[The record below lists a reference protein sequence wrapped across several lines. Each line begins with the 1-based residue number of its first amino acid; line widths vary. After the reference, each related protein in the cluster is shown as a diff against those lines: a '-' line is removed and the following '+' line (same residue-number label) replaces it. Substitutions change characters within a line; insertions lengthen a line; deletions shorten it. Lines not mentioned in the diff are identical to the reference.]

1 MSLYTCITEI
11 TLLKLMKMY
20 SEYCETGRSEKRIR
34 SVVYNFWDLRVFS
47 PWTEM
52 KSFRSFWHFCLFVYS
67 SCTHHVHLCVCVH
80 IYDMCKS
87 TFYIV
92 TFCIGQPKQL
102 LFLFIASLIYVPT
115 SQFTKSVLLM
125 TAAIIIVVFCG
136 LAKAW
141 GLLRGLLPK
150 PLKGLRWIH
159 CQNESPLSILFSV
172 LLPRP

>member
-1 MSLYTCITEI
+1 MTPVGLRRGSGLWFTTFQTCKFISHEQQWNPSAAFGTFTCLYI
-11 TLLKLMKMY
+11 L
-20 SEYCETGRSEKRIR
+20 
-34 SVVYNFWDLRVFS
+34 
-47 PWTEM
+47 
-52 KSFRSFWHFCLFVYS
+52 
-67 SCTHHVHLCVCVH
+67 HVHIMCICVCLCVR

>member
-1 MSLYTCITEI
+1 MSLYTCIMEI

-34 SVVYNFWDLRVFS
+34 SLVYNFSDLRVFS
-47 PWTEM
+47 LWTEM

>member
-1 MSLYTCITEI
+1 MELVGARGGSGLEFSASQTREFFSHEQKWNPSEAFGAFACLCILHI
-11 TLLKLMKMY
+11 HIM
-20 SEYCETGRSEKRIR
+20 CIC
-34 SVVYNFWDLRVFS
+34 V
-47 PWTEM
+47 
-52 KSFRSFWHFCLFVYS
+52 C
-67 SCTHHVHLCVCVH
+67 LCVR

-141 GLLRGLLPK
+141 GLLWGLLPK